1 MHFIIPAFSSCVKR
15 RILLL
20 LLAFGG
26 VLFSRGQSSIPM
38 VGSLDGRAGGSADGG
53 TAESL
58 SKRRADSLSRK
69 TIDSLAGQTDLRDVY
84 NHIFHQ
90 TSKPGIEE
98 RFHNAPFPAVGYTLV
113 TGIAAVFSD
122 RMDFYTGS
130 TQGKETDILSS
141 VTYSQYNQIIAQSY
155 ADVWTRNDKYNII
168 GDWRYMKYPSTTFG
182 LGGHTQYE
190 DGYTIDFNYIK
201 LHTTVLRYIAPNLY
215 AGLGYYF
222 DYFYKVREIDPPPGV
237 VTSFQK
243 YGLAATEEG
252 SGPVARL
259 LYDSRINPAN
269 PYNGWYASVEYH
281 RSLEALGSQGNWG
294 SLQIDIRKYIKL
306 REDNRNILALWS
318 FDWLSAGGKTPYL
331 LLPSTGWDD
340 QFNTGRGYIQGRF
353 RGSEMEYL
361 EAEDRF
367 AISRNGLFGGVVF
380 FNVESFKKNLAPTFN
395 DFEPGFGAGIRI
407 KLNKNS
413 NTNICIDYGFG
424 LQGSQGIAVN
434 VGEVF

>member
-1 MHFIIPAFSSCVKR
+1 MRCR
-15 RILLL
+15 LILLL
-20 LLAFGG
+20 ILLGG
-26 VLFSRGQSSIPM
+26 AL
-38 VGSLDGRAGGSADGG
+38 SLRAQ
-53 TAESL
+53 THTE
-58 SKRRADSLSRK
+58 
-69 TIDSLAGQTDLRDVY
+69 DSLAKQKDLRDLADK
-84 NHIFHQ
+84 IFNRKANP
-90 TSKPGIEE
+90 TVEG

-122 RMDFYTGS
+122 RMDFLTGD
-130 TQGKETDILSS
+130 TAGKITDILSS

-155 ADVWTRNDKYNII
+155 ADIWADHDKYNIVA
-168 GDWRYMKYPSTTFG
+168 DWRYMKYPSTTFG
-182 LGGHTQYE
+182 LGGHTQYS

-243 YGLAATEEG
+243 YGLAPTEEG
-252 SGPVARL
+252 SGPVARV

-269 PYNGWYASVEYH
+269 PYNGWYASVVYH

-294 SLQIDIRKYIKL
+294 SLQIDIRKYVKL
-306 REDNRNILALWS
+306 RDDNRNILALWS

-367 AISRNGLFGGVVF
+367 AISRNGLIGGVVF
-380 FNVESFKKNLAPTFN
+380 FNVESFKKNLAPSFN
-395 DFEPGFGAGIRI
+395 DFNPGFGTGIRI

-424 LQGSQGIAVN
+424 LHGSQGIAVN